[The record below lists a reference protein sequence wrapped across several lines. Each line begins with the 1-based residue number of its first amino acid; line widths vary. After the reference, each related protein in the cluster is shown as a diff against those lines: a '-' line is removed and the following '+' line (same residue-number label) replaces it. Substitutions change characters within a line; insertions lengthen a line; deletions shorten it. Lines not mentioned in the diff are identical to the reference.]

1 MSNGVH
7 SGGGGT
13 CPGERSFFEER
24 LFHMVYEKEEILQYI
39 IEEDVK
45 FIRMTFCDV
54 MGRLKNVSIMPDE
67 LDRAFDYGIAID
79 ASAVAGFGGEVYS
92 DLVLRPDASTLC
104 ILPWRPEH
112 GRVVRMFCSVH
123 YPDGRPFEADTRAI
137 LARAVEDARKEGYTF
152 FFGPEMEFYL
162 FRLDE
167 SGVPTKTPYDHAGY
181 MDVAPEDKGENVRR
195 EACLT
200 LEQMGI
206 RPESSH
212 HEEGPGQNEIDF
224 RYDEALITADNIM
237 TFKLTVK
244 TIAKRHGLYATFM
257 PKPKYGINGSGMHV
271 NMSLA
276 TLDGR
281 NIFTDENDE
290 RGLSEDAY
298 HFIAGLMAHA
308 KGMTAI
314 TNPLVNSYKR
324 LVPGH
329 EAPVYIAWSSVNRSP
344 LIRIPAGRG
353 ETTRVEL
360 RSPDPAAN
368 PYLVLA
374 ACLAAGL
381 DGIKRKLTVP
391 DSVDRNIFEMT
402 QEERDKAGIEKLP
415 ENLYEAIQC
424 MQEDKVICDVL
435 GEHIVSKYVEAK
447 LKEWNDYRTRVSQ
460 WELDEYLYKF

>member
-13 CPGERSFFEER
+13 CPDERSFLEER

-54 MGRLKNVSIMPDE
+54 TGRLKNVSIMPDE

-224 RYDEALITADNIM
+224 RYADPITAADNAV
-237 TFKLTVK
+237 TFKSVVATV
-244 TIAKRHGLYATFM
+244 AAGNGLCADFS
-257 PKPKYGINGSGMHV
+257 PKPLPDAPGSGMHINLSV
-271 NMSLA
+271 KSA
-276 TLDGR
+276 DG
-281 NIFTDENDE
+281 TDVMPQVM
-290 RGLSEDAY
+290 
-298 HFIAGLMAHA
+298 AGILAHA
-308 KGMTAI
+308 YELSVFL
-314 TNPLVNSYKR
+314 NPLESSYRRFGCRK
-324 LVPGH
+324 
-329 EAPVYIAWSSVNRSP
+329 APRYISWSSENRSQ
-344 LIRIPAGRG
+344 LIRIPAASG
-353 ETTRVEL
+353 EYRRAEL
-360 RSPDPAAN
+360 RSPDPSCN
-368 PYLVLA
+368 PYLAFAL
-374 ACLAAGL
+374 LIYAGL
-381 DGIKRKLTVP
+381 DGIRCRLPLPAPADVNLFTAP
-391 DSVDRNIFEMT
+391 ESVTSQYRT
-402 QEERDKAGIEKLP
+402 LP
-415 ENLYEAIQC
+415 ANL
-424 MQEDKVICDVL
+424 D
-435 GEHIVSKYVEAK
+435 EAK
-447 LKEWNDYRTRVSQ
+447 QAARSSEFAAAQLPKRLLDYYTR
-460 WELDEYLYKF
+460 

>member
-224 RYDEALITADNIM
+224 RYADPITAADNAV
-237 TFKLTVK
+237 TFKSVIATV
-244 TIAKRHGLYATFM
+244 AAGNGLCADFS
-257 PKPKYGINGSGMHV
+257 PKPLPDAPGSGMHINLSV
-271 NMSLA
+271 KSA
-276 TLDGR
+276 DG
-281 NIFTDENDE
+281 TDVMPQVMAGILVRAYE
-290 RGLSEDAY
+290 LSV
-298 HFIAGLMAHA
+298 FL
-308 KGMTAI
+308 
-314 TNPLVNSYKR
+314 NPLESSYRRFGCRK
-324 LVPGH
+324 
-329 EAPVYIAWSSVNRSP
+329 APRYISWSSENRSQ
-344 LIRIPAGRG
+344 LIRIPAASG
-353 ETTRVEL
+353 EYRRAEL
-360 RSPDPAAN
+360 RSPDPSCN
-368 PYLVLA
+368 PYLAFAL
-374 ACLAAGL
+374 LIYAGL
-381 DGIKRKLTVP
+381 DGIRCRLPLPAPADVNLFTAP
-391 DSVDRNIFEMT
+391 ESVTSQYRT
-402 QEERDKAGIEKLP
+402 LP
-415 ENLYEAIQC
+415 ANL
-424 MQEDKVICDVL
+424 D
-435 GEHIVSKYVEAK
+435 EAK
-447 LKEWNDYRTRVSQ
+447 QAARSSEFAAAQLPKRLLDYYTR
-460 WELDEYLYKF
+460 